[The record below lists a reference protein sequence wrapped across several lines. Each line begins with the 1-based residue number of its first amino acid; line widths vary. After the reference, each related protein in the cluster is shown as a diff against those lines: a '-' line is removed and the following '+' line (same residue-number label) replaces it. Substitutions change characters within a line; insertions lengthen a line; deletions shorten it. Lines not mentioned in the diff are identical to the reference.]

1 MQVKQNLLVASTN
14 LLIIAQ
20 PEIPCLSG
28 VKIVDTSLLKT
39 FLEVNKTR
47 HFAKAAENLFVTSAA
62 VSARI
67 KLLESQLGVQL
78 FARVR
83 GNMQLT
89 SEGERLLPL
98 AENMISTWNR
108 ALQEVS
114 MKSEIEA
121 RLYIG
126 STGSLWNLA
135 LQEKLAE
142 LQEARPEVAIQ
153 AEGHS
158 QETLLRLLAE
168 KLLDLIVVTDPQ
180 TDPSI
185 RTEKIGQLHL
195 TMGAMDRTDLKHA
208 ISDGYVYVDWGTA
221 FSGFHARK
229 LGGSVRPVLHVNLSS
244 IATGIIESR
253 GGAAYLPR
261 TVIEG
266 SKQLKVIDE
275 APVFVRP
282 IYACYRQ
289 QNPQGDLIRELI
301 ELMREIL
308 I

>member
-1 MQVKQNLLVASTN
+1 M
-14 LLIIAQ
+14 
-20 PEIPCLSG
+20 
-28 VKIVDTSLLKT
+28 DTSLLKT

-47 HFAKAAENLFVTSAA
+47 HFARAAENLFVTSAA

-67 KLLESQLGVQL
+67 RLLESQLGVQL

-108 ALQEVS
+108 ALKEVS
-114 MKSEIEA
+114 LQSEMEA
-121 RLYIG
+121 RLHIG

-135 LQEKLAE
+135 LQDKLAE
-142 LQEARPEVAIQ
+142 LQEARPELAIQ

-158 QETLLRLLAE
+158 QDTLLRLLAE

-185 RTEKIGQLHL
+185 KTEKIGQLHL
-195 TMGAMDRTDLKHA
+195 TMGAKNRDDLEHA
-208 ISDGYVYVDWGTA
+208 VKDGYVYVDWGTA

-229 LGGSVRPVLHVNLSS
+229 LGDNVRPVLHVNLSS
-244 IATGIIESR
+244 IATGIIERR

-261 TVIEG
+261 KVIEG
-266 SKQLKVIDE
+266 SERLKVINE

-301 ELMREIL
+301 ELMGDIS

>member
-89 SEGERLLPL
+89 SEGERLLPV

-108 ALQEVS
+108 AGQEVS
-114 MKSEIEA
+114 I
-121 RLYIG
+121 
-126 STGSLWNLA
+126 
-135 LQEKLAE
+135 E